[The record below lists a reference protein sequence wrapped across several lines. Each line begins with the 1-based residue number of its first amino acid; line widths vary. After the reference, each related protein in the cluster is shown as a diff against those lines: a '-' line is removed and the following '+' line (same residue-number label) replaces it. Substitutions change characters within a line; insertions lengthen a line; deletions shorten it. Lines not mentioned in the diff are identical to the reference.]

1 MRQYIIAVS
10 EKKGAQRDSGKD
22 YETLIEI
29 FDHVECFTHSP
40 WYLGGDSNENEITYR
55 TMRPDGQPISP
66 EEYNKAK
73 AIFERERKELKI
85 FELKE
90 VE

>member
-22 YETLIEI
+22 YETLIKI
-29 FDHVECFTHSP
+29 FGHVECFTHLP
-40 WYLGGDSNENEITYR
+40 WYLGGDSNEITYM
-55 TMRPDGQPISP
+55 TMRPDGQPIGAEQSK
-66 EEYNKAK
+66 KAK
-73 AIFERERKELKI
+73 EIFEKERKELKI
-85 FELKE
+85 FELKQ